1 MKNTRET
8 RMVFSNVKSN
18 KKKAEEKSASKS
30 DEIFDYNNEIVI
42 GLKVAPEPKMPKQKK
57 NKKEE
62 KDSEELDIPFQKE
75 EKQCKKKKGIFK
87 NKKTKKDK
95 KVNVKQQKK
104 QVQPKMQKQLPQRKK
119 KKNTKRKK
127 LILKITRWTTLILVL
142 IGGFIYFLLS
152 PIFNIKNIKI
162 SGNQKISAE
171 TIASI
176 SGISMDEN
184 LFKVRKSEVIKNIK
198 QNAYI
203 ENVEISKKLSDTI
216 EIKVQERQSTFM
228 IKLGEGYI
236 YINNQGYI
244 LEVTSEKLDLPII
257 SGQTTENDNLIPGN
271 RLNKED
277 LTRLEMV
284 LKIRDAAQSNELGG
298 VITGIDISDDNNYKI
313 IFENENKTAYI
324 GDCSNL
330 STRMLYLKAI
340 LQQEE
345 GKAGEIFVNID
356 LNTEYPFFREK
367 V

>member
-8 RMVFSNVKSN
+8 KMIFSNIKSN

-42 GLKVAPEPKMPKQKK
+42 GLKVVPEPKIPREKK
-57 NKKEE
+57 NKKNTP
-62 KDSEELDIPFQKE
+62 KDDELDIPFQKE
-75 EKQCKKKKGIFK
+75 EKKENKRVKIKKKKKVHNGK
-87 NKKTKKDK
+87 NTKT
-95 KVNVKQQKK
+95 VQSQS
-104 QVQPKMQKQLPQRKK
+104 QVSKIKK
-119 KKNTKRKK
+119 KKNSKIKK
-127 LILKITRWTTLILVL
+127 MIFKITRWTILILVL

-162 SGNQKISAE
+162 TGNEKVSSE
-171 TIASI
+171 TITSLC
-176 SGISMDEN
+176 GISIDEN
-184 LFKVRKSEVIKNIK
+184 LIKANKSEIIKNIK

-216 EIKVQERQSTFM
+216 EIKVQERTTTFM
-228 IKLGEGYI
+228 LKLGEGYI

-244 LEVTSEKLDLPII
+244 LEVASEKLDLPII
-257 SGQTTENDNLIPGN
+257 IGQTTSNDNLIPGN
-271 RLNKED
+271 RLGKED
-277 LTRLEMV
+277 LTKLEMV

-298 VITGIDISDDNNYKI
+298 VITGIDISDDNNYKV
-313 IFENENKTAYI
+313 IFENENKVAYI

-330 STRMLYLKAI
+330 STRMLYVKAI

>member
-42 GLKVAPEPKMPKQKK
+42 GLKVIPEPKIPKEKKRKKDIKQDDELDVPFQKQEKKK
-57 NKKEE
+57 NKKGR
-62 KDSEELDIPFQKE
+62 LRVN
-75 EKQCKKKKGIFK
+75 KKVQK
-87 NKKTKKDK
+87 NKSAPIENNQIKPQQHKT
-95 KVNVKQQKK
+95 
-104 QVQPKMQKQLPQRKK
+104 KK
-119 KKNTKRKK
+119 KKNSKTKK
-127 LILKITRWTTLILVL
+127 LIFNITKWTTLVLIL

-162 SGNQKISAE
+162 SGNEKVSSE
-171 TIASI
+171 TIAAL
-176 SGISMDEN
+176 SGIGIDEN
-184 LFKVRKSEVIKNIK
+184 LIKVNKAEVIKNIK

-216 EIKVQERQSTFM
+216 EIKVQERTTTFM

-244 LEVTSEKLDLPII
+244 LEVASEKLDLPII
-257 SGQTTENDNLIPGN
+257 SGQITENDNLIPGN

-277 LTRLEMV
+277 LTKLEMV
-284 LKIRDAAQSNELGG
+284 LRIRDAAQSNELGG
-298 VITGIDISDDNNYKI
+298 LITGIDISDDNNYKI
-313 IFENENKTAYI
+313 IFENENKVAYI

-330 STRMLYLKAI
+330 STRMLYVKAI
-340 LQQEE
+340 LEQEE
-345 GKAGEIFVNID
+345 GNAGEIFVNID